1 MMMDDILRNPDG
13 FVENINENIL
23 KNGTRVWISWRNKAI
38 KDSRGNV
45 VGNLAIGQ
53 DITKLKRSEETLR
66 ESELRFRSLFENSL
80 DGIMITVTD
89 GSILSANARM
99 CELLGMTEE
108 EIIKAGRDGIVV
120 KDERLAAA
128 LEERASMG
136 KFQGELTFLRK
147 DGSLLPSEVSSIT
160 FKDCDGSIKTGQVV
174 RDITER
180 KQSEQELKQAYDELA
195 LLVKERKDE
204 IKRQAELLDLTHD
217 AVIISDEDGRI
228 SFWSTGAEK
237 TYGWTQDEAVG
248 KVAQNLL
255 QTEFPIPFQDIK
267 AKATY
272 EGCWEG
278 EMIHTRKDGSQ
289 IVVLSRW
296 ALRRDKTSGRAELM
310 EVNEDITIRK
320 AAEEALRKA
329 VAYNRSLIE
338 INLDPLVTIG
348 PDGKVTDVNKASEEV
363 TGYSRKE
370 LIGTDFSNYFTDSK
384 KARIG
389 YQRVFKE
396 GYVCDYELE
405 ISHREGHITPVFYNA
420 SVYKDESGKVIGVF
434 AAARDVTERKRA
446 EKEILDK
453 SKALEE
459 LNTALKVLID
469 HYKNDQRELEESIV
483 ANIKVR
489 IIPYVEKL
497 KQTRLDVGQSAL
509 LEIIERSFRDISSPF
524 LKLISSE
531 HFRFTPKE
539 IEIISLIKEGKTT
552 KEIAQILR
560 IGKRTADSYRDNI
573 RSKLGLTKK
582 KVNLRTY
589 LLSIHN
595 T

>member
-1 MMMDDILRNPDG
+1 
-13 FVENINENIL
+13 
-23 KNGTRVWISWRNKAI
+23 
-38 KDSRGNV
+38 
-45 VGNLAIGQ
+45 
-53 DITKLKRSEETLR
+53 
-66 ESELRFRSLFENSL
+66 
-80 DGIMITVTD
+80 
-89 GSILSANARM
+89 
-99 CELLGMTEE
+99 
-108 EIIKAGRDGIVV
+108 V

-128 LEERASMG
+128 LKERARTG
-136 KFQGELTFLRK
+136 KFHGELTLRRK
-147 DGSLLPSEVSSIT
+147 DGSLMPVELSSIT
-160 FKDCDGSIKTGQVV
+160 FKDFDGTIKTGQVV

-180 KQSEQELKQAYDELA
+180 KQWEQERKQAYDKLE
-195 LLVKERKDE
+195 LLVQERKAE

-217 AVIISDEDGRI
+217 AVIVSDEDGRI

-237 TYGWTQDEAVG
+237 TYGWTQDEAVS
-248 KVAQNLL
+248 KTTQNLL
-255 QTEFPIPFQDIK
+255 KTEFPIPFQDIK

-296 ALRRDKTSGRAELM
+296 ALRRDETSGRAELM
-310 EVNEDITIRK
+310 EVNEDITVRK

-329 VAYNRSLIE
+329 FTYNRSLIE
-338 INLDPLVTIG
+338 ANLDPLVTIG
-348 PDGKVTDVNKASEEV
+348 PDGRVTDVNSATEEA
-363 TGYSRKE
+363 TGYSRQK
-370 LIGTDFSNYFTDSK
+370 LIGTDFSRYFTDLK
-384 KARIG
+384 KARVG
-389 YQRVFKE
+389 YRLAFKK
-396 GYVCDYELE
+396 GIVRDYELA
-405 ISHREGHITPVFYNA
+405 ICHRDGHIIPVIYNA
-420 SVYKDESGKVIGVF
+420 SVYKDKSGQVVGVF
-434 AAARDVTERKRA
+434 AAARDISKLKRA

-469 HYKNDQRELEESIV
+469 HYKNDQRELEERIV
-483 ANIKVR
+483 SNIRVR
-489 IIPYVEKL
+489 IIPYLERL
-497 KQTRLDVGQSAL
+497 KQTRLDVGQSAV

-560 IGKRTADSYRDNI
+560 IGKRTVDSYRDNI
-573 RSKLGLTKK
+573 RGKLGLAKK
-582 KVNLRTY
+582 KVNIRTY